1 MMRVFNKNQ
10 SLSDFLKSL
19 STQNFSVGFVPTM
32 GALHNGHLSLIKQA
46 IDENDH
52 VIVSIYINP
61 TQFDDKHD
69 LDKYPYNLEE
79 DIKILKTIKNDKL
92 SLFTPSNFEIYGKN
106 ISKKNF
112 NFKGLD
118 QHMEGKFR
126 PGHFAGVATVVKKLL
141 EVVRPNKAYFG
152 EKDYQ
157 QLLIVNK
164 LAELLK
170 FPISIIGCPI
180 SRDENG
186 LALSSRNSR
195 LSTDD
200 RLYASIIYKTLLLAK
215 DQFCTTEIANIKAS
229 VQEFF
234 LNDPKME
241 LEYFEIVEADNLEST
256 SEINKNTKY
265 RALIAV
271 HISNVR
277 LIDNIALN

>member
-10 SLSDFLKSL
+10 SLSDFLESL

-61 TQFDDKHD
+61 TQFDDKQD

-106 ISKKNF
+106 ISKENF
-112 NFKGLD
+112 NFEGLD

-126 PGHFAGVATVVKKLL
+126 PGHFAGVATVVRKLL

-200 RLYASIIYKTLLLAK
+200 RLHASVIYKNLLLAK
-215 DQFCTTEIANIKAS
+215 DQLFTTEIANIKAS

-256 SEINKNTKY
+256 SKINKNTKY

>member
-10 SLSDFLKSL
+10 SLSDFLESL

-106 ISKKNF
+106 ISKEKF
-112 NFKGLD
+112 NFEGLD

-126 PGHFAGVATVVKKLL
+126 PGHFAGVATVVSKLL

-164 LAELLK
+164 LAELLR

-195 LSTDD
+195 LSTYD
-200 RLYASIIYKTLLLAK
+200 RLHASVIYKNLLLAK
-215 DQFCTTEIANIKAS
+215 DQLFTTEIANIKAS

>member
-10 SLSDFLKSL
+10 SLSDFLESL

-61 TQFDDKHD
+61 TQFDDKYD

-106 ISKKNF
+106 ISKENF
-112 NFKGLD
+112 NFEGLD

-126 PGHFAGVATVVKKLL
+126 PGHFAGVATVVRKLL

-200 RLYASIIYKTLLLAK
+200 RLHASVIYKNLLLAK
-215 DQFCTTEIANIKAS
+215 DQLFTTEIANIKAS

-241 LEYFEIVEADNLEST
+241 LEYFEIVEADNLGST
-256 SEINKNTKY
+256 SKINKNTKY

>member
-1 MMRVFNKNQ
+1 MRVFNKNQ
-10 SLSDFLKSL
+10 SLSDFLESL

-79 DIKILKTIKNDKL
+79 DIKILKTIKNNKL

-112 NFKGLD
+112 NFEGLD

-126 PGHFAGVATVVKKLL
+126 PGHFAGVATVVSKLL

-164 LAELLK
+164 LAELLR

-195 LSTDD
+195 LSTYD
-200 RLYASIIYKTLLLAK
+200 RLHASVIYKNLLLAK
-215 DQFCTTEIANIKAS
+215 DQLFTTEIANIKAS

-256 SEINKNTKY
+256 SKINKNTKY

>member
-10 SLSDFLKSL
+10 SLSDFLESL

-79 DIKILKTIKNDKL
+79 DIKILKTIKNNKL

-141 EVVRPNKAYFG
+141 ELVRPNKAYFG

-195 LSTDD
+195 LSKDD
-200 RLYASIIYKTLLLAK
+200 RLHASTIYKNLLLAK
-215 DQFCTTEIANIKAS
+215 DQFYTTEIANIKAS
-229 VQEFF
+229 VKEFF
-234 LNDPKME
+234 FNDPKME
-241 LEYFEIVEADNLEST
+241 LEYFEIVEADNLVSA
-256 SEINKNTKY
+256 SEINKNIKY

-271 HISNVR
+271 YISNVR

>member
-10 SLSDFLKSL
+10 SLSDFLESL

-106 ISKKNF
+106 ISKEKF
-112 NFKGLD
+112 SFEGLD

-126 PGHFAGVATVVKKLL
+126 PGHFAGVATVVSKLL
-141 EVVRPNKAYFG
+141 EAVRPNKAYFG

-200 RLYASIIYKTLLLAK
+200 RLHASVIYKKLLLAK
-215 DQFCTTEIANIKAS
+215 DQLFTTEIANIKAS

-256 SEINKNTKY
+256 SKINKNTKY

>member
-1 MMRVFNKNQ
+1 MRVFNKNQ
-10 SLSDFLKSL
+10 SLSDFLESV
-19 STQNFSVGFVPTM
+19 SNQNFSVGFVPTM
-32 GALHNGHLSLIKQA
+32 GALHNGHLSLINQA
-46 IDENDH
+46 IDENDY

-79 DIKILKTIKNDKL
+79 DIKILKTIKNDQL

-106 ISKKNF
+106 ISKENF
-112 NFKGLD
+112 NFEGLD

-126 PGHFAGVATVVKKLL
+126 PGHFAGVATVVRKLL
-141 EVVRPNKAYFG
+141 ELVRPNKAYFG

-170 FPISIIGCPI
+170 LPISIIGCPI

-195 LSTDD
+195 LSKDD
-200 RLYASIIYKTLLLAK
+200 RLHASIIYKTLLLAK
-215 DQFCTTEIANIKAS
+215 DQLFTTEIANIKAS

-234 LNDPKME
+234 LNDPKIE
-241 LEYFEIVEADNLEST
+241 LEYFEIVEAHNLEST
-256 SEINKNTKY
+256 SKINKNTKY

-271 HISNVR
+271 LISNVR

>member
-10 SLSDFLKSL
+10 SLSDFLESL

-32 GALHNGHLSLIKQA
+32 GALHGGHLSLINQA

-61 TQFDDKHD
+61 TQFDDKQD

-106 ISKKNF
+106 ISKENF
-112 NFKGLD
+112 NFEGLD

-200 RLYASIIYKTLLLAK
+200 RLHASIIYKTLLLAK
-215 DQFCTTEIANIKAS
+215 DQLFLTEIANIKAS

-241 LEYFEIVEADNLEST
+241 LEYFEIVEANNMKST
-256 SEINKNTKY
+256 SKINKNTKY
-265 RALIAV
+265 RALIAAN
-271 HISNVR
+271 ISNVR

>member
-1 MMRVFNKNQ
+1 MRVFNKNR
-10 SLSDFLKSL
+10 SLSDFLESL
-19 STQNFSVGFVPTM
+19 STQNFSLGFVPTM

-46 IDENDH
+46 IDENDY
-52 VIVSIYINP
+52 VLVSIYINP
-61 TQFDDKHD
+61 TQFDDKQD
-69 LDKYPYNLEE
+69 LYKYPHNLEE
-79 DIKILKTIKNDKL
+79 DIKILKTLKNDKL

-106 ISKKNF
+106 ISKEDF
-112 NFKGLD
+112 SFDGLD
-118 QHMEGKFR
+118 QYMEGKFR

-164 LAELLK
+164 LAKLLK

-195 LSTDD
+195 MSMDD
-200 RLYASIIYKTLLLAK
+200 RLHASLIYKKLLLAK
-215 DQFCTTEIANIKAS
+215 DQFFTTEIASIKAT
-229 VQEFF
+229 VQDFF
-234 LNDPKME
+234 SNDPKME
-241 LEYFEIVEADNLEST
+241 LEYFEIVDSDNLESI

>member
-1 MMRVFNKNQ
+1 MRVFNKNQ
-10 SLSDFLKSL
+10 SLSDFLESL

-79 DIKILKTIKNDKL
+79 DIKILKTIKNNKL

-112 NFKGLD
+112 NFEGLD

-200 RLYASIIYKTLLLAK
+200 RLHASIIYKNLLLAK
-215 DQFCTTEIANIKAS
+215 DQFYTTEIANIKAS

-234 LNDPKME
+234 FNDPKME

>member
-1 MMRVFNKNQ
+1 
-10 SLSDFLKSL
+10 
-19 STQNFSVGFVPTM
+19 M

-106 ISKKNF
+106 ISKENF
-112 NFKGLD
+112 NFEGLD

-126 PGHFAGVATVVKKLL
+126 PGHFAGVATVVRKLL

-200 RLYASIIYKTLLLAK
+200 RLHASVIYKNLLLAK
-215 DQFCTTEIANIKAS
+215 DQLFTTEIANIKAS

-256 SEINKNTKY
+256 SKINKNTKY

>member
-10 SLSDFLKSL
+10 SLSDFLESL

-106 ISKKNF
+106 ISKENF
-112 NFKGLD
+112 NFEGLD

-126 PGHFAGVATVVKKLL
+126 PGHFAGVATVVRKLL

-200 RLYASIIYKTLLLAK
+200 RLHASVIYKNLLLAK
-215 DQFCTTEIANIKAS
+215 DQLFTTEIANIKAS

-256 SEINKNTKY
+256 SKINKNTKY

>member
-1 MMRVFNKNQ
+1 MRVFNKNQ
-10 SLSDFLKSL
+10 SISDFLESL

-106 ISKKNF
+106 ISKENF
-112 NFKGLD
+112 NFEGLD

-200 RLYASIIYKTLLLAK
+200 RLHSSVIYKNLLLAK
-215 DQFCTTEIANIKAS
+215 DQLFTTEIANIKAS

-241 LEYFEIVEADNLEST
+241 LEYFEIVEADNLESA
-256 SEINKNTKY
+256 SKINKNTKY

>member
-10 SLSDFLKSL
+10 SLSDFLESL

-79 DIKILKTIKNDKL
+79 DIKILKTIKNNKL

-112 NFKGLD
+112 NFEGLD

-200 RLYASIIYKTLLLAK
+200 RLHASIIYKNLLLAK
-215 DQFCTTEIANIKAS
+215 DQFYTTEIANIKAS

-234 LNDPKME
+234 FNDPKME

>member
-10 SLSDFLKSL
+10 SLSDFLESL
-19 STQNFSVGFVPTM
+19 STQNFSVGFIPTM

-106 ISKKNF
+106 ISKENF
-112 NFKGLD
+112 NFEGLD

-126 PGHFAGVATVVKKLL
+126 PGHFAGVATVVRKLL

-200 RLYASIIYKTLLLAK
+200 RLHASVIYKNLLLAK
-215 DQFCTTEIANIKAS
+215 DQLFTTEIANIKAS

-256 SEINKNTKY
+256 SKINKNTKY

>member
-10 SLSDFLKSL
+10 SLSDFLESL

-106 ISKKNF
+106 ISKENF
-112 NFKGLD
+112 NFEGLD

-126 PGHFAGVATVVKKLL
+126 PGHFAGVATVVSKLL

-200 RLYASIIYKTLLLAK
+200 RLHASVIYKNLLLAK
-215 DQFCTTEIANIKAS
+215 DQLFTTEIANIKAS

-256 SEINKNTKY
+256 SKINKNTKY

>member
-10 SLSDFLKSL
+10 SLSDFLESL

-79 DIKILKTIKNDKL
+79 DIKILKTIKNNKL

-112 NFKGLD
+112 NFEGLD

-164 LAELLK
+164 LAELLR

-200 RLYASIIYKTLLLAK
+200 RLHASVIYKNLLLAK
-215 DQFCTTEIANIKAS
+215 DQLFTTEIANIKAS

-256 SEINKNTKY
+256 SKINKNTKY

>member
-1 MMRVFNKNQ
+1 
-10 SLSDFLKSL
+10 
-19 STQNFSVGFVPTM
+19 M

-46 IDENDH
+46 IEENDH
-52 VIVSIYINP
+52 VVVSIYINP
-61 TQFDDKHD
+61 TQFDDKQD
-69 LDKYPYNLEE
+69 LYKYPNNLEE
-79 DIKILKTIKNDKL
+79 DIKTLKTFKNDKL

-106 ISKKNF
+106 ISKENF
-112 NFKGLD
+112 SFEGLD

-141 EVVRPNKAYFG
+141 EAVRPNKAYFG

-164 LAELLK
+164 LAALLK

-195 LSTDD
+195 ISMDD
-200 RLYASIIYKTLLLAK
+200 RLHASIIYKRLLLARE
-215 DQFCTTEIANIKAS
+215 QFFTTEIANIKAT

-241 LEYFEIVEADNLEST
+241 LEYFEIVESDNLKSI

>member
-1 MMRVFNKNQ
+1 MRVFNKNR
-10 SLSDFLKSL
+10 SLSDFLESL
-19 STQNFSVGFVPTM
+19 STQNLSLGFVPTM

-52 VIVSIYINP
+52 VVVSIYINP
-61 TQFDDKHD
+61 TQFDDKQD
-69 LDKYPYNLEE
+69 LYKYPYNLEE
-79 DIKILKTIKNDKL
+79 DIKILKTFKNDKL

-106 ISKKNF
+106 ISKENF
-112 NFKGLD
+112 NFEGLD
-118 QHMEGKFR
+118 QYMEGKFR
-126 PGHFAGVATVVKKLL
+126 PGHFAGVATVVKKFLK
-141 EVVRPNKAYFG
+141 VVRPNKAYFG

-164 LAELLK
+164 LVELLK

-195 LSTDD
+195 MSMND
-200 RLYASIIYKTLLLAK
+200 RLHASIIYKKLLLAK
-215 DQFCTTEIANIKAS
+215 EQFFTTEIANIKAT

-241 LEYFEIVEADNLEST
+241 LEYFEIVESDNLESI

>member
-10 SLSDFLKSL
+10 SLSDFLESL

-79 DIKILKTIKNDKL
+79 DIKILKTIKNNKL

-112 NFKGLD
+112 NFEGLD

-126 PGHFAGVATVVKKLL
+126 PGHFAGVATVVSKLL

-164 LAELLK
+164 LAELLR

-195 LSTDD
+195 LSTYD
-200 RLYASIIYKTLLLAK
+200 RLHASVIYKNLLLAK
-215 DQFCTTEIANIKAS
+215 DQLFTTEIANIKAS

-256 SEINKNTKY
+256 SKINKNTKY

>member
-10 SLSDFLKSL
+10 SLSDFLESL

-112 NFKGLD
+112 NFEGLD

-200 RLYASIIYKTLLLAK
+200 RLHASTIYKNLLLAK
-215 DQFCTTEIANIKAS
+215 DQFYTTEIANIKAS

-234 LNDPKME
+234 FNDPKME

>member
-10 SLSDFLKSL
+10 SLSDFLESL

-195 LSTDD
+195 LSTYD
-200 RLYASIIYKTLLLAK
+200 RLHASVIYKNLLLAK
-215 DQFCTTEIANIKAS
+215 DQLFTTEIANIKAS

-234 LNDPKME
+234 FNDPKME

-271 HISNVR
+271 YITNVR

>member
-10 SLSDFLKSL
+10 SLSDFLESL

-32 GALHNGHLSLIKQA
+32 GALHNGHLSLINQA

-52 VIVSIYINP
+52 VVVSIYINP
-61 TQFDDKHD
+61 TQFDDNHD
-69 LDKYPYNLEE
+69 LDKYPYNLED

-106 ISKKNF
+106 ISKENF
-112 NFKGLD
+112 NFEGLD

-126 PGHFAGVATVVKKLL
+126 PGHFAGVATVVRKLL
-141 EVVRPNKAYFG
+141 ELVRPNKAYFG

-164 LAELLK
+164 LAKLLK

-200 RLYASIIYKTLLLAK
+200 RLHASIIYKTLLSAK
-215 DQFCTTEIANIKAS
+215 DQLFTTEIAKIKAN

-234 LNDPKME
+234 LNDPKIE
-241 LEYFEIVEADNLEST
+241 LEYFEIVEANNLGST
-256 SEINKNTKY
+256 SKINKNTRY

>member
-10 SLSDFLKSL
+10 SLSDFLESL

-112 NFKGLD
+112 NFEGLD

-200 RLYASIIYKTLLLAK
+200 RLHASVIYKNLLLAK
-215 DQFCTTEIANIKAS
+215 DQLFTTEIANIKAS

-256 SEINKNTKY
+256 SKINKNTKY

>member
-1 MMRVFNKNQ
+1 MRVFNKNQ
-10 SLSDFLKSL
+10 SLSDFLESL

-69 LDKYPYNLEE
+69 LDKYPYNIEE
-79 DIKILKTIKNDKL
+79 DIKILKTIENDKL

-112 NFKGLD
+112 NFEGLD

-141 EVVRPNKAYFG
+141 ELVRPNKAYFG

-164 LAELLK
+164 LVELLK
-170 FPISIIGCPI
+170 FPILIIGCPI
-180 SRDENG
+180 SRNENG

-200 RLYASIIYKTLLLAK
+200 RLHASIIYKNLLLAK
-215 DQFCTTEIANIKAS
+215 DQFYTTEIAKIKAS

-241 LEYFEIVEADNLEST
+241 LEYFEIVEADSLERT

>member
-10 SLSDFLKSL
+10 SLSDFLESL

-61 TQFDDKHD
+61 TQFDDKYD

-106 ISKKNF
+106 ISKENF
-112 NFKGLD
+112 NFEGLD

-200 RLYASIIYKTLLLAK
+200 RLHASVIYKNLLLAK
-215 DQFCTTEIANIKAS
+215 DQLFTTEIANIKAS

-256 SEINKNTKY
+256 SKINKNTKY

>member
-10 SLSDFLKSL
+10 SISDFLESL

-61 TQFDDKHD
+61 TQFDNKHD

-106 ISKKNF
+106 ISKENF
-112 NFKGLD
+112 NFEGLD
-118 QHMEGKFR
+118 KHMEGKFR

-200 RLYASIIYKTLLLAK
+200 RLHSSVIYKNLLLAK
-215 DQFCTTEIANIKAS
+215 DQLFTTEIANIKAS

-256 SEINKNTKY
+256 SKINKNTKY

>member
-1 MMRVFNKNQ
+1 MRVFNKNR
-10 SLSDFLKSL
+10 SLSDFLGSL
-19 STQNFSVGFVPTM
+19 STQNLSLGFVPTM

-52 VIVSIYINP
+52 VVVSIYINP
-61 TQFDDKHD
+61 TQFDDQQD
-69 LDKYPYNLEE
+69 LYRYPYNLEE
-79 DIKILKTIKNDKL
+79 DIKILKTFKNDKL

-106 ISKKNF
+106 ISKENF
-112 NFKGLD
+112 SFEGLD

-141 EVVRPNKAYFG
+141 EVVRPYKAYFG

-164 LAELLK
+164 LVELLK

-195 LSTDD
+195 MSMDD
-200 RLYASIIYKTLLLAK
+200 RLHASIIYKKLLLAK
-215 DQFCTTEIANIKAS
+215 EQFFTTEVANIKAT

-241 LEYFEIVEADNLEST
+241 LEYFEIVESDNLESI

-271 HISNVR
+271 HINNVR

>member
-10 SLSDFLKSL
+10 SISDFLESL

-106 ISKKNF
+106 ISKENF
-112 NFKGLD
+112 NFEGLD

-170 FPISIIGCPI
+170 FPVSIIGCPI

-200 RLYASIIYKTLLLAK
+200 RLHSSVIYKNLLLAK
-215 DQFCTTEIANIKAS
+215 DQLFTTEIANIKAS

-241 LEYFEIVEADNLEST
+241 LEYFEIVEADNLESA
-256 SEINKNTKY
+256 SKINKNTKY

>member
-1 MMRVFNKNQ
+1 MRVFNKNQ
-10 SLSDFLKSL
+10 SLSDFLESL

-106 ISKKNF
+106 ISKENF
-112 NFKGLD
+112 NFEGLD

-126 PGHFAGVATVVKKLL
+126 PGHFAGVATVVRKLL

-180 SRDENG
+180 SRDEKG

-200 RLYASIIYKTLLLAK
+200 RLHASVIYKNLLLAK
-215 DQFCTTEIANIKAS
+215 DQLFTTEIANIKAS

-256 SEINKNTKY
+256 SKINKNTKY

>member
-1 MMRVFNKNQ
+1 MRVFNKNR
-10 SLSDFLKSL
+10 SLSDFLESL
-19 STQNFSVGFVPTM
+19 STQNISLGFVPTM

-52 VIVSIYINP
+52 VVVSIYINP
-61 TQFDDKHD
+61 TQFDDKQD
-69 LDKYPYNLEE
+69 LYKYPYNLEE
-79 DIKILKTIKNDKL
+79 DIKILKPLKNDKL

-106 ISKKNF
+106 ISKENF
-112 NFKGLD
+112 SFEGLD

-126 PGHFAGVATVVKKLL
+126 PGHFAGVATVVKKFLK
-141 EVVRPNKAYFG
+141 VVRPNKAYFG

-164 LAELLK
+164 LVELLK

-195 LSTDD
+195 MSMND
-200 RLYASIIYKTLLLAK
+200 RLHASIIYKKLLLAK
-215 DQFCTTEIANIKAS
+215 EQFFTTEVASIKAT

-241 LEYFEIVEADNLEST
+241 LEYFEIVESDNLESI

-271 HISNVR
+271 HINNVR

>member
-1 MMRVFNKNQ
+1 MRVFNKNQ
-10 SLSDFLKSL
+10 SLSDFLESL

-106 ISKKNF
+106 ISKENF
-112 NFKGLD
+112 NFEGLD

-126 PGHFAGVATVVKKLL
+126 PGHFAGVATVVRKLL

-200 RLYASIIYKTLLLAK
+200 RLHASVIYKNLLLAK
-215 DQFCTTEIANIKAS
+215 DQLFTTEIASIKAS

-256 SEINKNTKY
+256 SKINKNTKY

>member
-1 MMRVFNKNQ
+1 MRVFNKNQ
-10 SLSDFLKSL
+10 SLSDFLESL

-112 NFKGLD
+112 NFEGLD

-200 RLYASIIYKTLLLAK
+200 RLHASIIYKNLLLAK
-215 DQFCTTEIANIKAS
+215 DQFYTTEIANIKAS

-234 LNDPKME
+234 FNDPKME

-256 SEINKNTKY
+256 SKINKNTKY

>member
-1 MMRVFNKNQ
+1 MRVFNKNR
-10 SLSDFLKSL
+10 SLSDFLESL
-19 STQNFSVGFVPTM
+19 STQNFSLGFVPTM

-52 VIVSIYINP
+52 VVVSIYINP
-61 TQFDDKHD
+61 TQFDDQQD
-69 LDKYPYNLEE
+69 LYKYPYNLEE
-79 DIKILKTIKNDKL
+79 DIKILKTFKNDKL

-106 ISKKNF
+106 ISKENF
-112 NFKGLD
+112 SFEGLD

-164 LAELLK
+164 LVELLK

-195 LSTDD
+195 MSMDD
-200 RLYASIIYKTLLLAK
+200 RLHASIIYKKLLLAK
-215 DQFCTTEIANIKAS
+215 EQFFTTEVANIKAK

-241 LEYFEIVEADNLEST
+241 LEYFEIVESDNLESI

-271 HISNVR
+271 HINNVR

>member
-10 SLSDFLKSL
+10 SISDFLESL

-79 DIKILKTIKNDKL
+79 DIKILKMIKNDKL

-106 ISKKNF
+106 ISKENF
-112 NFKGLD
+112 NFEGLD

-200 RLYASIIYKTLLLAK
+200 RLHSSVIYKNLLLAK
-215 DQFCTTEIANIKAS
+215 DQLFTTEIANIKAS

-256 SEINKNTKY
+256 SKINKNTKY

>member
-1 MMRVFNKNQ
+1 MRVFNKNR
-10 SLSDFLKSL
+10 SLSDFLESL
-19 STQNFSVGFVPTM
+19 STQNISLGFVPTM

-52 VIVSIYINP
+52 VVVSIYINP
-61 TQFDDKHD
+61 TQFDDKQD
-69 LDKYPYNLEE
+69 LYKYPYNLEE
-79 DIKILKTIKNDKL
+79 DIKILKTFKNDKL

-106 ISKKNF
+106 ISKENF
-112 NFKGLD
+112 NFEGLD
-118 QHMEGKFR
+118 QYMEGKFR
-126 PGHFAGVATVVKKLL
+126 PGHFAGVATVVKKFLK
-141 EVVRPNKAYFG
+141 VVRPNKAYFG

-164 LAELLK
+164 LVELLK

-195 LSTDD
+195 MSMND
-200 RLYASIIYKTLLLAK
+200 RLHASIIYKKLLLAK
-215 DQFCTTEIANIKAS
+215 EQFFTTEIANIKAT

-241 LEYFEIVEADNLEST
+241 LEYFEIVESDNLESI